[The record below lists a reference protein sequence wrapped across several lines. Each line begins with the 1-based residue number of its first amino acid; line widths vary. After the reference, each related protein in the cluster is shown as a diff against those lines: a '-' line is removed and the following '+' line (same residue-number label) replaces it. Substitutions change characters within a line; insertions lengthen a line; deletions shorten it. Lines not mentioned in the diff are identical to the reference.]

1 MSQIIIEYLLKEF
14 NRLKNCENEIKSQHN
29 LFEENKKLRK
39 LLEIHQKAMTYKT
52 TVNDHYMQCPHCPKA
67 FFDSDFLKRHISK
80 RHPNDSLDSEGI
92 FPLKQKIEKYATLLN
107 KDNKS
112 VEQLKEKIQELSE
125 KLGKTELDLLLEKE
139 ERIKS
144 LEGIGYDLHLSVDQ
158 MIQNLREEIEDL
170 KFTQRESLFKEDLDS
185 SDQNMDEIN
194 RNAEQNSNFKNI
206 NKFEEMIAIQ
216 TKQMIKLGNNVQ
228 KMVSHLTQSSPKDTD
243 IQQMNK
249 SLTKINKK
257 VNEQKTT
264 IKTKGI
270 EKEIKNVENVNN
282 IENNEQ
288 NKRQNSGIIASNRKI
303 SETESV
309 KSEVKETLK
318 QKLNSFAIDF
328 DSSGISEEQYLKAM
342 KKLKA
347 ERNLLIEQNR
357 HDFDFV
363 SIEKSIRKLIDQKV
377 SELSFKKS
385 EDSNSIKSEFQ
396 PKVKERKTLTLDL
409 TTNKTQTLKTNETQ
423 SIAAIVHL
431 EHNRPTTERSV
442 TSDQKS
448 KKTIDSETKPELNK
462 SISVSQSVRPK
473 SVLVSHSSKIGTN
486 DENNSFEV
494 KAKQQKRIRF
504 SEHRIEHQI
513 SPEDSSEETSDEN
526 SSIDFDNSSSTRPDL
541 KCVTSMA
548 PIPAQRNHRNLSSH
562 ISNSKTEEQ
571 INDELIED
579 MSHEIDEHLMNE
591 ILNTNS
597 YSINDESIERK
608 TDRSVRNSNQTKV
621 QEIAELIEEKLSKR
635 SALNKKPPI
644 GSVNVMSA
652 DKEKLSSKSLIDS
665 LNSDLENY

>member
-1 MSQIIIEYLLKEF
+1 
-14 NRLKNCENEIKSQHN
+14 LKNCENEIKSQHN

-216 TKQMIKLGNNVQ
+216 TKEMIKLGNNVQ
-228 KMVSHLTQSSPKDTD
+228 KMVSHLTQSLPKDTD

-257 VNEQKTT
+257 ANEQKTT
-264 IKTKGI
+264 IKAKGI

-526 SSIDFDNSSSTRPDL
+526 SSIDFDNSSSTGPDL
-541 KCVTSMA
+541 KYMTSMA

>member
-14 NRLKNCENEIKSQHN
+14 NRLKSCENQIKGQYN
-29 LFEENKKLRK
+29 LVEENNKLRK

-52 TVNDHYMQCPHCPKA
+52 TVNDHYMRCPHCSKA

-92 FPLKQKIEKYATLLN
+92 LPLKQKIENYVSVLN

-112 VEQLKEKIQELSE
+112 VEQLKQKIQELSQ
-125 KLGKTELDLLLEKE
+125 KLAKTELDLLLEKE
-139 ERIKS
+139 ERINS
-144 LEGIGYDLHLSVDQ
+144 LEGIGYDLHLSVEQ

-170 KFTQRESLFKEDLDS
+170 KFTQRENLFKEDLHS
-185 SDQNMDEIN
+185 SDQYMDKIN
-194 RNAEQNSNFKNI
+194 RNEEQNSNFKNI

-228 KMVSHLTQSSPKDTD
+228 KMVSHLTQSLPKETD
-243 IQQMNK
+243 IQQINK

-257 VNEQKTT
+257 ANEQKTRT
-264 IKTKGI
+264 KTKGI

-282 IENNEQ
+282 IENNEE
-288 NKRQNSGIIASNRKI
+288 NKRQNSGIISSDRKI
-303 SETESV
+303 SETEPV

-318 QKLNSFAIDF
+318 EKLNSFAIDF
-328 DSSGISEEQYLKAM
+328 DSSGISEEQYLKAI

-363 SIEKSIRKLIDQKV
+363 SIEKSIRKIIDQKV

-385 EDSNSIKSEFQ
+385 EDLNSIKSKFQ
-396 PKVKERKTLTLDL
+396 PKVKERKILTLDL

-423 SIAAIVHL
+423 SIEAIVHL

-442 TSDQKS
+442 TSDQNV
-448 KKTIDSETKPELNK
+448 KKAIDSETKPELNK
-462 SISVSQSVRPK
+462 SISDSQSVRPK
-473 SVLVSHSSKIGTN
+473 SVLVSYSSKIGTN
-486 DENNSFEV
+486 DENNSNEV
-494 KAKQQKRIRF
+494 KVKQQKRIRF

-513 SPEDSSEETSDEN
+513 TPEDSSEETSDEN
-526 SSIDFDNSSSTRPDL
+526 SSMDFDNSSSTGTDP
-541 KCVTSMA
+541 KYMTSMA

-597 YSINDESIERK
+597 HSINDDLIERK

-621 QEIAELIEEKLSKR
+621 QEIAELIEEQLSKR

-665 LNSDLENY
+665 LNTDLENS